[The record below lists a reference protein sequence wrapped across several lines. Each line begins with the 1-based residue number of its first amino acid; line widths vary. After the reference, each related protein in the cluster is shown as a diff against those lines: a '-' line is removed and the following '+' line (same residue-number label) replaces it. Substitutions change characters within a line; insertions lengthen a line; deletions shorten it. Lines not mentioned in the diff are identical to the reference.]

1 MIENESEIQNPNKD
15 NGYNKFSLYDAKRQV
30 DLEDIVTEEAIP
42 DLGSLGARIGQIM
55 EPRRPLRPM
64 RKERKK
70 ITLHPPT
77 PGFQGLN

>member
-1 MIENESEIQNPNKD
+1 MEQVREKVHARYEM
-15 NGYNKFSLYDAKRQV
+15 AKRQV

-70 ITLHPPT
+70 I
-77 PGFQGLN
+77 GGQGSFSLVFLFIEVLALDY